1 VWILWG
7 SKIALSHWQS
17 QSPST
22 QGCRYRAARDKHE
35 WWVDISPL
43 TLRSHALLITRSVW
57 PRSSIN
63 GSFSS
68 VTYFIR
74 HQFTIYHYFCTWQCL
89 ITSFTCLLFA
99 YFSVSSPN
107 YCAHLCCYCFIF
119 TNDSQTQQAYSVTAT
134 ITMQS
139 CTHARTHAHT
149 HTRLTAVFPG
159 LPRWAG
165 IRKVKPI
172 WTLLKQETVS
182 GSSISWAICKS
193 APRSRQITTSAPH
206 HSFFTG
212 WMPFL
217 LPNQQC
223 QSTEGIKMQSI

>member
-43 TLRSHALLITRSVW
+43 MLRSHALLITRSVW

-139 CTHARTHAHT
+139 CTHARTHACTHAHT
-149 HTRLTAVFPG
+149 HPFNGRFSWIT
-159 LPRWAG
+159 
-165 IRKVKPI
+165 
-172 WTLLKQETVS
+172 QVS
-182 GSSISWAICKS
+182 RYQKGK
-193 APRSRQITTSAPH
+193 TNLD
-206 HSFFTG
+206 FTEARDSE
-212 WMPFL
+212 W
-217 LPNQQC
+217 Q
-223 QSTEGIKMQSI
+223 